1 MTLNALNDRLNLL
14 SKPGARRA
22 VVATLATLTL
32 IGCTYEHA
40 LLLQTVELYY
50 HTGGFDRDLAVA
62 VDFAEKV
69 LGSGI
74 QP

>member
-1 MTLNALNDRLNLL
+1 MTLQAPSNGLRPLNN
-14 SKPGARRA
+14 PQARRA
-22 VVATLATLTL
+22 VLATVAALTL

-69 LGSGI
+69 LGSGMM
-74 QP
+74 P

>member
-1 MTLNALNDRLNLL
+1 VTLQALNDRLHLPNN
-14 SKPGARRA
+14 PRVRRA
-22 VVATLATLTL
+22 AIATVVALTL

-50 HTGGFDRDLAVA
+50 RTGGFDRDLAVA

-69 LGSGI
+69 LGSGMV
-74 QP
+74 P